1 MIAADTLS
9 FARSVAKDLD
19 HAHLQKSDHIKHLS
33 SGKKI
38 VNSGD
43 DVGALSVQMKQS
55 GDLRRMQEVKHTLQ
69 NAKSYLQARDSALA
83 AVHTIY
89 DRMGTL
95 ATMAMDVTKTDQ
107 DREKYETEFQE
118 LRTAALEISRE
129 KFNGINL
136 FRDKSYTLV
145 NKNAAINWTDSKA
158 EVDALSASDPNNTH
172 YLATITSE
180 LEQAEIA
187 FQIGEVGIN
196 AWLGGNDV
204 ATEGDWRW
212 TEGPE
217 GQANGG
223 AGTQFWSGAR
233 NGTLMPNM
241 FEKWGHHPISGLQ
254 NEPNNSGGE
263 HYLQIS
269 QVLQPDGSTGAWNDL
284 ADTTTSGATYQPR
297 GYVRETDQASLQQQ
311 SNEFSESFEIANG
324 LFQKFIFSSMIG
336 IGNITNA
343 QKSLGILDTALEG
356 IVDARAMTGASLSRI
371 DHEISEL
378 DSSYVQKEKSLGRIE
393 DLDVARAATQLAK
406 AEIKLQSSAKV
417 FAHANELFTK
427 RNYVEELL

>member
-43 DVGALSVQMKQS
+43 DVGALSVQMKKS

-95 ATMAMDVTKTDQ
+95 ATMAMDVTKTEQ
-107 DREKYETEFQE
+107 DREKYATEFQE

-180 LEQAEIA
+180 LEQAEIE

-204 ATEGDWRW
+204 ANEGDWRW

-241 FEKWGHHPISGLQ
+241 FEKWPRNTNGGLGQ
-254 NEPNNSGGE
+254 PDNTGGDE
-263 HYLQIS
+263 DYLQIS
-269 QVLQPDGSTGAWNDL
+269 QVVGADGTRGTWNDL
-284 ADTTTSGATYQPR
+284 KDRTNINPAYQPR

-311 SNEFSESFEIANG
+311 SNEFSSSFEIANG
-324 LFQKFIFSSMIG
+324 LFQKFIFSSMVG
-336 IGNITNA
+336 VGTMSEA
-343 QKSLGILDTALEG
+343 SKALETLDTALEG

-417 FAHANELFTK
+417 FAHANELFNK

>member
-1 MIAADTLS
+1 MIAVDTLS
-9 FARSVAKDLD
+9 FARSVAKELD
-19 HAHLQKSDHIKHLS
+19 YAHIKRSEHVKHIS
-33 SGKKI
+33 AGKKI

-95 ATMAMDVTKTDQ
+95 ATMAMDITKTDQ

-145 NKNAAINWTDSKA
+145 NKNAAINWTESKA

-187 FQIGEVGIN
+187 FQIGDVGIN
-196 AWLGGNDV
+196 AWLGGQDKVEN
-204 ATEGDWRW
+204 DWRW

-217 GQANGG
+217 GKANS
-223 AGTQFWSGAR
+223 GTGTPFWYGKFIGHGSDDGSFGPVNEMFQNWG
-233 NGTLMPNM
+233 NG
-241 FEKWGHHPISGLQ
+241 
-254 NEPNNSGGE
+254 EPNGNAE
-263 HYLQIS
+263 DYLQIS
-269 QVLQPDGSTGAWNDL
+269 QAIQPDGSTGAWNDL
-284 ADTTTSGATYQPR
+284 ADTRTSSATYQPR

-311 SNEFSESFEIANG
+311 SNEFSSSFEIANG
-324 LFQKFIFSSMIG
+324 LFQKFIFSSMVG
-336 IGNITNA
+336 VGTMSEA
-343 QKSLGILDTALEG
+343 SKALETLDTALEG

-417 FAHANELFTK
+417 FAHANELFNK

>member
-9 FARSVAKDLD
+9 FARSVAKELD
-19 HAHLQKSDHIKHLS
+19 YAHIKRSEHVKHLS

-95 ATMAMDVTKTDQ
+95 ATMAMDITKTDQ

-145 NKNAAINWTDSKA
+145 NKNAAINWTESKA

-187 FQIGEVGIN
+187 FQIGDVGIN
-196 AWLGGNDV
+196 AWLGGQDKVEN
-204 ATEGDWRW
+204 DWRW

-217 GQANGG
+217 GKANSG
-223 AGTQFWSGAR
+223 AGTPFWYGKFIGHGSDDGSFGPVNEMFQNWG
-233 NGTLMPNM
+233 NG
-241 FEKWGHHPISGLQ
+241 
-254 NEPNNSGGE
+254 EPNGNAE
-263 HYLQIS
+263 DYLQIS
-269 QVLQPDGSTGAWNDL
+269 QAIQPDGSTGAWNDL
-284 ADTTTSGATYQPR
+284 ADTRTSSATYQPR

-311 SNEFSESFEIANG
+311 SNEFSSSFEIANG

-427 RNYVEELL
+427 RNYVAELL

>member
-9 FARSVAKDLD
+9 FARSVAKELD
-19 HAHLQKSDHIKHLS
+19 YAHIKRSEHVKHIS
-33 SGKKI
+33 AGKKI

-83 AVHTIY
+83 MVHTIY

-136 FRDKSYTLV
+136 FRGKAYTLI
-145 NKNAAINWTDSKA
+145 NKNGPINWTDSKA

-187 FQIGEVGIN
+187 FQIGDVGIN
-196 AWLGGNDV
+196 AWLGGNDTD
-204 ATEGDWRW
+204 TEGDWRW

-217 GQANGG
+217 GEANNG
-223 AGTQFWSGAR
+223 
-233 NGTLMPNM
+233 NGTPFWRGN
-241 FEKWGHHPISGLQ
+241 FNGNSVQGKFQNWGN
-254 NEPNNSGGE
+254 NEPNNSPWFDPVNGE
-263 HYLQIS
+263 DYLQIS
-269 QVLQPDGSTGAWNDL
+269 QGSSPAGSWNDL
-284 ADTTTSGATYQPR
+284 PNIGTFSTGLQPT
-297 GYVRETDQASLQQQ
+297 GYVRETDQSSLQQQ
-311 SNEFSESFEIANG
+311 SNEFSSSFEIANG
-324 LFQKFIFSSMIG
+324 LFQKFIFSSMVG
-336 IGNITNA
+336 VGTMSEA
-343 QKSLGILDTALEG
+343 SKALETLDTALEG

-378 DSSYVQKEKSLGRIE
+378 ESSYVQKEKSLGRIE

-417 FAHANELFTK
+417 FAHANELFNK

>member
-19 HAHLQKSDHIKHLS
+19 YAHIKRSEHVKHIS
-33 SGKKI
+33 AGKKI

-55 GDLRRMQEVKHTLQ
+55 GNLRRMQEVKHTLQ

-145 NKNAAINWTDSKA
+145 NKNRPINWTDSKA
-158 EVDALSASDPNNTH
+158 EVDALNASDPNNSH

-187 FQIGEVGIN
+187 FQIGDVGIN
-196 AWLGGNDV
+196 AWLGGQDKVEN
-204 ATEGDWRW
+204 DWRW

-217 GQANGG
+217 GKANGG
-223 AGTQFWSGAR
+223 AGTPFWYGKFIGHGSDDGSFGSV
-233 NGTLMPNM
+233 NGM
-241 FEKWGHHPISGLQ
+241 FQNWGNG
-254 NEPNNSGGE
+254 EPNGDAE
-263 HYLQIS
+263 DYLQIS
-269 QVLQPDGSTGAWNDL
+269 QAIQPDGSTGAWNDL
-284 ADTTTSGATYQPR
+284 RDTNTSGATYQPR
-297 GYVRETDQASLQQQ
+297 GYVRETDQNSLQQQ
-311 SNEFSESFEIANG
+311 SNEFSSSFEIANG

-393 DLDVARAATQLAK
+393 DLDMARAATQLAK
-406 AEIKLQSSAKV
+406 VEIKLQSSAKV

>member
-19 HAHLQKSDHIKHLS
+19 YAHIKRSEHVKHIS
-33 SGKKI
+33 AGKKI

-55 GDLRRMQEVKHTLQ
+55 GNLRRMQEVKHTLQ

-129 KFNGINL
+129 KFNGIHL

-145 NKNAAINWTDSKA
+145 NKNDPINWTDSKA

-187 FQIGEVGIN
+187 FQIGDVGIN
-196 AWLGGNDV
+196 AWLGGQDKVEN
-204 ATEGDWRW
+204 DWRW

-217 GQANGG
+217 GKADGGSGTPFWYGKFIGHGSDDGSFGSVNG
-223 AGTQFWSGAR
+223 
-233 NGTLMPNM
+233 M
-241 FEKWGHHPISGLQ
+241 FQNWGNS
-254 NEPNNSGGE
+254 EPNGDAE
-263 HYLQIS
+263 DYLQIS
-269 QVLQPDGSTGAWNDL
+269 QAIQPDGSTGAWNDL
-284 ADTTTSGATYQPR
+284 RDTNTSGATYQPR
-297 GYVRETDQASLQQQ
+297 GYVRETDQNSLQQQ
-311 SNEFSESFEIANG
+311 SNEFSSSFEIANG

-417 FAHANELFTK
+417 FAHANELFNK

>member
-19 HAHLQKSDHIKHLS
+19 YAHIKRSEHVKHIS
-33 SGKKI
+33 AGKKI

-89 DRMGTL
+89 DRMATL

-136 FRDKSYTLV
+136 FRGKAYTLV
-145 NKNAAINWTDSKA
+145 NKNGAINWTDSKA

-187 FQIGEVGIN
+187 FQIGDVGIN
-196 AWLGGNDV
+196 AWLGGQDKVEN
-204 ATEGDWRW
+204 DWRW

-217 GQANGG
+217 GKADGGSGTPFWYGKFIGHGSDDGSFGSVNGMFQNWG
-223 AGTQFWSGAR
+223 
-233 NGTLMPNM
+233 NG
-241 FEKWGHHPISGLQ
+241 
-254 NEPNNSGGE
+254 EPNGDAE
-263 HYLQIS
+263 DYLQIS
-269 QVLQPDGSTGAWNDL
+269 QAIQPDGSTGAWNDL
-284 ADTTTSGATYQPR
+284 RDTNTSGATYQPR
-297 GYVRETDQASLQQQ
+297 GYVRETDQNSLQQQ
-311 SNEFSESFEIANG
+311 SNEFSSSFEIANG

-417 FAHANELFTK
+417 FAHANELFNK

>member
-19 HAHLQKSDHIKHLS
+19 YAHLQRSEHVKHLS
-33 SGKKI
+33 SGKRI

-43 DVGALSVQMKQS
+43 DAGALSVQIKQS
-55 GDLRRMQEVKHTLQ
+55 GELRRLQEVKHTLQ
-69 NAKSYLQARDSALA
+69 NAKSYLQARDSALD
-83 AVHTIY
+83 AVHKIY

-129 KFNGINL
+129 KFNGIHL
-136 FRDKSYTLV
+136 FRDKAYTLV
-145 NKNAAINWTDSKA
+145 NKNANINWSDSKA

-196 AWLGGNDV
+196 AWLGGND
-204 ATEGDWRW
+204 AINEGDWRW

-217 GQANGG
+217 GEANNRT
-223 AGTQFWSGAR
+223 GTPFWSGAR

-241 FEKWGHHPISGLQ
+241 FEKWGHNPSSGLQ

-269 QVLQPDGSTGAWNDL
+269 QVLQPDGTRGAWNDL

-311 SNEFSESFEIANG
+311 SNEFSDSFEIANG
-324 LFQKFIFSSMIG
+324 LFQKFIFSSMVG
-336 IGNITNA
+336 IGTISEA
-343 QKSLGILDTALEG
+343 RKALGTLDSALEG

-378 DSSYVQKEKSLGRIE
+378 ESSYVQKEKSLGRIE

-417 FAHANELFTK
+417 FAHANELFNK

>member
-1 MIAADTLS
+1 MIASDTLS

-19 HAHLQKSDHIKHLS
+19 YAHLQRSEHVKHLS
-33 SGKKI
+33 SGKRI

-43 DVGALSVQMKQS
+43 DAGALSVQIKQS
-55 GDLRRMQEVKHTLQ
+55 GELRRLQEVKHTLQ
-69 NAKSYLQARDSALA
+69 NAKSYLQARDSALD
-83 AVHTIY
+83 AVHKIY

-129 KFNGINL
+129 KFNGIHL
-136 FRDKSYTLV
+136 FRDKAYTLV
-145 NKNAAINWTDSKA
+145 NKNANINWSDSKA

-196 AWLGGNDV
+196 AWLGGND
-204 ATEGDWRW
+204 AINEGDWRW

-217 GQANGG
+217 GEANNRT
-223 AGTQFWSGAR
+223 GTPFWSGAR

-241 FEKWGHHPISGLQ
+241 FEKWGHNPSSGLQ

-269 QVLQPDGSTGAWNDL
+269 QVLQPDGTRGAWNDL

-311 SNEFSESFEIANG
+311 SNEFSDSFEIANG
-324 LFQKFIFSSMIG
+324 LFQKFIFSSMVG
-336 IGNITNA
+336 IGTISEA
-343 QKSLGILDTALEG
+343 RKALGTLDSALEG
-356 IVDARAMTGASLSRI
+356 IVDARAMTGSSLSRI
-371 DHEISEL
+371 DHQISGL
-378 DSSYVQKEKSLGRIE
+378 DSKYVQKEKSLGRIE
-393 DLDVARAATQLAK
+393 DLDVARAATPLAK

-417 FAHANELFTK
+417 FAHANELFNK

>member
-9 FARSVAKDLD
+9 FARSVAKELD
-19 HAHLQKSDHIKHLS
+19 YAHIKRSEHVKHIS
-33 SGKKI
+33 AGKKI

-55 GDLRRMQEVKHTLQ
+55 GNLRRMQEVKHTLQ

-129 KFNGINL
+129 KFNGIHL

-145 NKNAAINWTDSKA
+145 NKNDPINWTDSKA

-187 FQIGEVGIN
+187 FQIGDVGIN
-196 AWLGGNDV
+196 AWLGGQDKVEN
-204 ATEGDWRW
+204 DWRW

-217 GQANGG
+217 GKADGGSGTPFWYGKFIGHGSDDGSFGSVNGMFQNWG
-223 AGTQFWSGAR
+223 
-233 NGTLMPNM
+233 NG
-241 FEKWGHHPISGLQ
+241 
-254 NEPNNSGGE
+254 EPNGDAE
-263 HYLQIS
+263 DYLQIS
-269 QVLQPDGSTGAWNDL
+269 QAIQPDGSTGAWNDL
-284 ADTTTSGATYQPR
+284 RDTNTSGATYQPR

-311 SNEFSESFEIANG
+311 SNEFSSSFEIANG

-417 FAHANELFTK
+417 FAHANELFNK

>member
-19 HAHLQKSDHIKHLS
+19 YAHIKRSEHVKHIS
-33 SGKKI
+33 AGKKI

-55 GDLRRMQEVKHTLQ
+55 GNLRRMQEVKHTLQ

-129 KFNGINL
+129 KFNGIHL

-145 NKNAAINWTDSKA
+145 NKNDPINWTDSKA

-187 FQIGEVGIN
+187 FQIGDVGIN
-196 AWLGGNDV
+196 AWLGGQDKVEN
-204 ATEGDWRW
+204 DWRW

-217 GQANGG
+217 GKADGGSGTPFWYGKFIGHGSDDGSFGSVNGMFQNWG
-223 AGTQFWSGAR
+223 
-233 NGTLMPNM
+233 NG
-241 FEKWGHHPISGLQ
+241 
-254 NEPNNSGGE
+254 EPNGDAE
-263 HYLQIS
+263 DYLQIS
-269 QVLQPDGSTGAWNDL
+269 QAIQPDGSTGAWNDL
-284 ADTTTSGATYQPR
+284 RDTNTSGATYQPR

-311 SNEFSESFEIANG
+311 SNEFSSSFEIANG

-417 FAHANELFTK
+417 FAHANELFNK

>member
-55 GDLRRMQEVKHTLQ
+55 GIRRMQEVKHTLQ

-89 DRMGTL
+89 DRMGTFGYYGNGC
-95 ATMAMDVTKTDQ
+95 DQ
-107 DREKYETEFQE
+107 DRSDREKYETEFQE

-187 FQIGEVGIN
+187 FQVGDVGIN
-196 AWLGGNDV
+196 AWLGGQDKVEN
-204 ATEGDWRW
+204 DWRW
-212 TEGPE
+212 TEGLRRQ
-217 GQANGG
+217 GKR
-223 AGTQFWSGAR
+223 WCRHSI
-233 NGTLMPNM
+233 L
-241 FEKWGHHPISGLQ
+241 
-254 NEPNNSGGE
+254 
-263 HYLQIS
+263 
-269 QVLQPDGSTGAWNDL
+269 
-284 ADTTTSGATYQPR
+284 
-297 GYVRETDQASLQQQ
+297 VR
-311 SNEFSESFEIANG
+311 
-324 LFQKFIFSSMIG
+324 
-336 IGNITNA
+336 
-343 QKSLGILDTALEG
+343 
-356 IVDARAMTGASLSRI
+356 
-371 DHEISEL
+371 
-378 DSSYVQKEKSLGRIE
+378 
-393 DLDVARAATQLAK
+393 
-406 AEIKLQSSAKV
+406 
-417 FAHANELFTK
+417 
-427 RNYVEELL
+427 

>member
-9 FARSVAKDLD
+9 FARSVAKELD
-19 HAHLQKSDHIKHLS
+19 YAHIKRSEHVKHIS
-33 SGKKI
+33 AGKKI

-95 ATMAMDVTKTDQ
+95 ATMAMDITKTDQ

-145 NKNAAINWTDSKA
+145 NKNAAINWTESKA

-187 FQIGEVGIN
+187 FQIGDVGIN
-196 AWLGGNDV
+196 AWLGGQDKVEN
-204 ATEGDWRW
+204 DWRW

-217 GQANGG
+217 GKANS
-223 AGTQFWSGAR
+223 GTGTPFWYGKFIGHGSDDGSFGPVNEMFQNWG
-233 NGTLMPNM
+233 NG
-241 FEKWGHHPISGLQ
+241 
-254 NEPNNSGGE
+254 EPNGNAE
-263 HYLQIS
+263 DYLQIS
-269 QVLQPDGSTGAWNDL
+269 QAIQPDGSTGAWNDL
-284 ADTTTSGATYQPR
+284 ADTRTSSATYQPR

-311 SNEFSESFEIANG
+311 SNEFSSSFEIANG
-324 LFQKFIFSSMIG
+324 LFQKFIFSSMVG
-336 IGNITNA
+336 VGTMSEA
-343 QKSLGILDTALEG
+343 SKALETLDTALEG

-417 FAHANELFTK
+417 FAHANELFNK

>member
-9 FARSVAKDLD
+9 FARSVAKELD
-19 HAHLQKSDHIKHLS
+19 YAHIKRSEHVKHIS
-33 SGKKI
+33 AGKKI

-95 ATMAMDVTKTDQ
+95 ATMAMDITKTDQ

-145 NKNAAINWTDSKA
+145 NKNAAINWTESKA

-187 FQIGEVGIN
+187 FQIGDVGIN
-196 AWLGGNDV
+196 AWLGGQDKIEN
-204 ATEGDWRW
+204 DWRW

-217 GQANGG
+217 GKANS
-223 AGTQFWSGAR
+223 GTGTPFWYGKFIGHGSDDGSFGPVNEMFQNWG
-233 NGTLMPNM
+233 NG
-241 FEKWGHHPISGLQ
+241 
-254 NEPNNSGGE
+254 EPNGNAE
-263 HYLQIS
+263 DYLQIS
-269 QVLQPDGSTGAWNDL
+269 QAIQPDGSTGAWNDL
-284 ADTTTSGATYQPR
+284 ADTRTSSATYQPR

-311 SNEFSESFEIANG
+311 SNEFSSSFEIANG
-324 LFQKFIFSSMIG
+324 LFQKFIFSSMVG
-336 IGNITNA
+336 VGTMSEA
-343 QKSLGILDTALEG
+343 SKALETLDTALEG

-417 FAHANELFTK
+417 FAHANELFNK

>member
-19 HAHLQKSDHIKHLS
+19 YAHIKRSEHVKHIS
-33 SGKKI
+33 AGKKI

-55 GDLRRMQEVKHTLQ
+55 GNLRRMQEVKHTLQ

-129 KFNGINL
+129 KFNGIHL

-145 NKNAAINWTDSKA
+145 NKNDPINWTDSKA

-187 FQIGEVGIN
+187 FQIGDVGIN
-196 AWLGGNDV
+196 AWLGGQDKVEN
-204 ATEGDWRW
+204 DWRW

-217 GQANGG
+217 GKADGGSGTPFWYGKFIGHGSDDGSFGSVNGMFQNWG
-223 AGTQFWSGAR
+223 
-233 NGTLMPNM
+233 NG
-241 FEKWGHHPISGLQ
+241 
-254 NEPNNSGGE
+254 EPNGDAE
-263 HYLQIS
+263 DYLQIS
-269 QVLQPDGSTGAWNDL
+269 QAIQPDGSTGAWNDL
-284 ADTTTSGATYQPR
+284 RDTNTSGATYQPR

-311 SNEFSESFEIANG
+311 SNEFSDSFEIANG

-417 FAHANELFTK
+417 FAHANELFNK

>member
-19 HAHLQKSDHIKHLS
+19 YAHIKRSEHVKHIS
-33 SGKKI
+33 AGKKI

-55 GDLRRMQEVKHTLQ
+55 GNLRRMQEVKHTLQ

-129 KFNGINL
+129 KFNGIHL

-145 NKNAAINWTDSKA
+145 NKNDPINWTDSKA

-187 FQIGEVGIN
+187 FQIGDVGIN
-196 AWLGGNDV
+196 AWLGGQDKVEN
-204 ATEGDWRW
+204 DWRW

-217 GQANGG
+217 GKADGGSGTPFWYGKFIGHGSDDGSFGSVNGMFQNWG
-223 AGTQFWSGAR
+223 
-233 NGTLMPNM
+233 NG
-241 FEKWGHHPISGLQ
+241 
-254 NEPNNSGGE
+254 EPNGDAE
-263 HYLQIS
+263 DYLQIS
-269 QVLQPDGSTGAWNDL
+269 QAIQPDGSTGAWNDL
-284 ADTTTSGATYQPR
+284 RDTNTSGATYQPR
-297 GYVRETDQASLQQQ
+297 GYVRETDQNSLQQQ
-311 SNEFSESFEIANG
+311 SNEFSSSFEIANG
-324 LFQKFIFSSMIG
+324 LFQKFIFSSMVG
-336 IGNITNA
+336 VGTMSEA
-343 QKSLGILDTALEG
+343 SKALETLDTALEG

-417 FAHANELFTK
+417 FAHANELFNK
-427 RNYVEELL
+427 RSYVEELL

>member
-9 FARSVAKDLD
+9 FARSVAKELD
-19 HAHLQKSDHIKHLS
+19 YAHIKRSEHVKHLS

-95 ATMAMDVTKTDQ
+95 ATMAMDITKTDQ

-145 NKNAAINWTDSKA
+145 NKNAAINWTESKA

-187 FQIGEVGIN
+187 FQIGDVGIN
-196 AWLGGNDV
+196 AWLGGQDKIEN
-204 ATEGDWRW
+204 DWRW

-217 GQANGG
+217 GKANS
-223 AGTQFWSGAR
+223 GTGTPFWYGKFIGHGSDDGSFGPVNEMFQNWG
-233 NGTLMPNM
+233 NG
-241 FEKWGHHPISGLQ
+241 
-254 NEPNNSGGE
+254 EPNGNAE
-263 HYLQIS
+263 DYLQIS
-269 QVLQPDGSTGAWNDL
+269 QAIQPDGSTGAWNDL
-284 ADTTTSGATYQPR
+284 ADTRTSSATYQPR

-311 SNEFSESFEIANG
+311 SNEFSSSFEIANG
-324 LFQKFIFSSMIG
+324 LFQKFIFSSMVG
-336 IGNITNA
+336 VGTMSEA
-343 QKSLGILDTALEG
+343 SKALETLDTALEG

-417 FAHANELFTK
+417 FAHANELFNK

>member
-1 MIAADTLS
+1 MIASDTLS

-19 HAHLQKSDHIKHLS
+19 YAHIQRSEHAKHLS
-33 SGKKI
+33 SGKRI

-43 DVGALSVQMKQS
+43 DAGALSVQIKQS
-55 GDLRRMQEVKHTLQ
+55 GELRRLQEVKHTLQ
-69 NAKSYLQARDSALA
+69 NAKSYLQARDSALD
-83 AVHTIY
+83 AVHKIY

-107 DREKYETEFQE
+107 DREKYEIEFQE
-118 LRTAALEISRE
+118 LRTAAMEISRE
-129 KFNGINL
+129 KFNGIHL
-136 FRDKSYTLV
+136 FRGKEYNLI
-145 NKNAAINWTDSKA
+145 NKEERIDWSSSKA
-158 EVDALSASDPNNTH
+158 EVDALNASDEYNTH

-180 LEQAEIA
+180 WEQAEIA

-196 AWLGGNDV
+196 AWLGGND
-204 ATEGDWRW
+204 ATNEGDWRW

-217 GQANGG
+217 GEANNRT
-223 AGTQFWSGAR
+223 GTPFWSGAR

-241 FEKWGHHPISGLQ
+241 FEKWGHNSSSGLQ
-254 NEPNNSGGE
+254 SEPNNSGGE

-269 QVLQPDGSTGAWNDL
+269 QVLQPDGTRGAWNDL

-297 GYVRETDQASLQQQ
+297 GYVRETDQNSLHQQ
-311 SNEFSESFEIANG
+311 NDEFAGSFEISNG

-336 IGNITNA
+336 VGTISEA
-343 QKSLGILDTALEG
+343 RKALGTLDSALEG

-371 DHEISEL
+371 DHEIKGL
-378 DSSYVQKEKSLGRIE
+378 DSKYMQKEKSLGRIE

-406 AEIKLQSSAKV
+406 AEIKLQSSAQV
-417 FAHANELFTK
+417 YEHANTLFSK

>member
-1 MIAADTLS
+1 MIASDTLS

-19 HAHLQKSDHIKHLS
+19 YAHLQRSEHVKHLS
-33 SGKKI
+33 SGKRI

-43 DVGALSVQMKQS
+43 DAGALSVQIKQS
-55 GDLRRMQEVKHTLQ
+55 GELRRLQEVKHTLQ
-69 NAKSYLQARDSALA
+69 NAKSYLQARDSALD
-83 AVHTIY
+83 AVHKIY

-129 KFNGINL
+129 KFNGIHL
-136 FRDKSYTLV
+136 FRDKAYTLV
-145 NKNAAINWTDSKA
+145 NKNANINWSDSKA

-196 AWLGGNDV
+196 AWLGGND
-204 ATEGDWRW
+204 AINEGDWRW

-217 GQANGG
+217 GEANNRT
-223 AGTQFWSGAR
+223 GTPFWSGAR

-241 FEKWGHHPISGLQ
+241 FEKWGHNPSSGLQ

-269 QVLQPDGSTGAWNDL
+269 QVLQPDGTRGAWNDL

-311 SNEFSESFEIANG
+311 SNEFSDSFEIANG
-324 LFQKFIFSSMIG
+324 LFQKFIFSSMVG
-336 IGNITNA
+336 IGTISEA
-343 QKSLGILDTALEG
+343 RKALGTLDSALEG
-356 IVDARAMTGASLSRI
+356 IVDARAMTGSSLSRI
-371 DHEISEL
+371 DHQISGL
-378 DSSYVQKEKSLGRIE
+378 DSKYVQKEKSLGRIE

-417 FAHANELFTK
+417 FAHANELFNK